1 MRESA
6 VKSAERMENIAQ
18 NIRLMMCA
26 QRVSVTD
33 MAERLDLT
41 RQTLGDRLG
50 KHPERLQLG
59 EIANIA
65 RVLNTTLDRLI
76 CGEYR
81 LMREDTKHER

>member
-6 VKSAERMENIAQ
+6 VKSGERIENIAQ

-59 EIANIA
+59 EIADIA

-76 CGEYR
+76 CGEYM
-81 LMREDTKHER
+81 LVNHDVN

>member
-6 VKSAERMENIAQ
+6 VKSGERMENIAQ

-26 QRVSVTD
+26 QRVTVTD
-33 MAERLDLT
+33 MADRLGVT

-59 EIANIA
+59 EIADIA

-76 CGEYR
+76 CGEYM
-81 LMREDTKHER
+81 LVNHDGN